1 LENVQ
6 EHQFFRKLVF
16 SSEWCRI
23 DTYAVYMINNMVL
36 KLSHREL
43 VCFTLKMDYIWKSD
57 ILRRT
62 LWFMRIHC
70 NWPVKRSCTYTYIHM
85 WLVYLLSRGNWVAC
99 FVLVHY
105 FQLLKLWI
113 ILYELSRKYSSS
125 PVNLKFLH
133 E

>member
-1 LENVQ
+1 MSKNINFSEN
-6 EHQFFRKLVF
+6 LF
-16 SSEWCRI
+16 SQVNDEGL
-23 DTYAVYMINNMVL
+23 DTFVVYMINNIVL
-36 KLSHREL
+36 KLSHWEL

-70 NWPVKRSCTYTYIHM
+70 NWSVKRSCTYTYIYM
-85 WLVYLLSRGNWVAC
+85 WLVYLLSGGNWVAC
-99 FVLVHY
+99 FVLVHC

-113 ILYELSRKYSSS
+113 ILYELSRKYSSG
-125 PVNLKFLH
+125 PVTLKFLH